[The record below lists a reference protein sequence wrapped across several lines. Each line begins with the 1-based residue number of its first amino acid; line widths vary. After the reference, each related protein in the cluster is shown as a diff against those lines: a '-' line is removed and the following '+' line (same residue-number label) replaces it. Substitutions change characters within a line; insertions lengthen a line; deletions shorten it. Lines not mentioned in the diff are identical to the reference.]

1 MKHTT
6 PTSDCVAEAEG
17 AEVAEAEGAEV
28 VNVLKSISEQG
39 NENGEV
45 KLPVVIVG
53 GGSIPRGTHPREHL
67 KAMELPKEK
76 GDERKVMRYSSTY
89 RHTGLIGH

>member
-28 VNVLKSISEQG
+28 VNVLKSISAETLICG
-39 NENGEV
+39 GWV
-45 KLPVVIVG
+45 AAAPV
-53 GGSIPRGTHPREHL
+53 
-67 KAMELPKEK
+67 
-76 GDERKVMRYSSTY
+76 
-89 RHTGLIGH
+89 GHFR